1 MTDLTRLDYASV
13 RKGLTSKAFT
23 VKELIQAYINNIDK
37 TRHLNCFITEMS
49 EHALKQASEA
59 DERIRNNEA
68 RPLEGLPLAIKDNF
82 CTKGILT
89 TNGSKILSNF
99 IPPYESTITQKLSDA
114 GAIGLGKTNLDEFA
128 MGSSTITSY
137 YDPSINPW
145 KKEGSD
151 HDLTPG
157 GSSGGSAASVAAR
170 SSLIALGTDTGGSI
184 RQPASFCGIVGL
196 KPTYGLCSRYGI
208 VAFASSLDQ
217 AGPLTRTVRD
227 SAIVLNQMAG
237 HDSKDF
243 TSVKY
248 PLPDYEAA
256 LTGNIKGLK
265 VGIPTEYRMEG
276 LSAEISEWW
285 EKTSQWLS
293 DQGAEIVDVSLP
305 HTKYALPVYYI
316 VAPAEASSNLA
327 RYDGVRYGYRAPN
340 TANLEE
346 IYEMSRT
353 QGFGDEVK
361 RRILL
366 GTYVLSSGKY
376 EDYYLR
382 AQKVRQKVTDDFTQ
396 TFKEVDVLLTPTTA
410 GTAFELGE
418 NVTDPLAMYLQD
430 LFTVATNLAGIPAI
444 SVPVAQSKEG
454 LPIGMQLI
462 GPRFG
467 EETLLRTAD
476 VIEKTAGFKLKE
488 EF

>member
-1 MTDLTRLDYASV
+1 MTDLTRLDYASI

-23 VKELIQAYINNIDK
+23 TKEVVQSYINKMDS
-37 TRHLNCFITEMS
+37 TRPLNCYITECADK
-49 EHALKQASEA
+49 ALKDAAAS
-59 DERIRNNEA
+59 DDRIQNNEA
-68 RPLEGLPLAIKDNF
+68 RPLEGLPLAIKDNY

-99 IPPYESTITQKLSDA
+99 IPPYESTITHRLKGA
-114 GAIGLGKTNLDEFA
+114 GAIALGKTNLDEFA

-137 YDPSINPW
+137 YDPTINPW

-151 HDLTPG
+151 RDLTPG
-157 GSSGGSAASVAAR
+157 GSSGGSSASVAAR
-170 SSLIALGTDTGGSI
+170 SSLIALGSDTGGSI
-184 RQPASFCGIVGL
+184 RQPASFCGVVGL
-196 KPTYGLCSRYGI
+196 KPTYGLCSRFGI
-208 VAFASSLDQ
+208 IAFASSLDQ
-217 AGPLTRTVRD
+217 AGPITRTVRD
-227 SAIVLNQMAG
+227 SAIVLKQMAG
-237 HDSKDF
+237 HDPHDF

-248 PLPDYEAA
+248 PVPDYEAA

-265 VGIPTEYRMEG
+265 VGIPKEYRMEG
-276 LSAEISEWW
+276 LDFEVSEWW

-293 DQGAEIVDVSLP
+293 EAGAEIIDVSLP
-305 HTKYALPVYYI
+305 HTRYALPVYYI

-327 RYDGVRYGYRAPN
+327 RYDGVRYGYRAEG
-340 TANLEE
+340 AESIE
-346 IYEMSRT
+346 GIYEMTRT

-366 GTYVLSSGKY
+366 GTYVLSAGKY

-382 AQKVRQKVTDDFTQ
+382 AQRVRQKVTDDFTEV
-396 TFKEVDVLLTPTTA
+396 FKSVDVLLTPTTPT
-410 GTAFELGE
+410 TAFELGE
-418 NVTDPLAMYLQD
+418 NTADPLAMYMQD
-430 LFTVATNLAGIPAI
+430 LFTVATNLAGIPGI
-444 SVPVAQSKEG
+444 SVPVTTSREG

-467 EETLLRTAD
+467 EEVILRTAD
-476 VIEKTAGFKLKE
+476 VIERIAGFKLKE

>member
-1 MTDLTRLDYASV
+1 M
-13 RKGLTSKAFT
+13 SKAFT
-23 VKELIQAYINNIDK
+23 AKEVVQAYVNKMDS
-37 TRHLNCFITEMS
+37 TRYLNCFITETADL
-49 EHALKQASEA
+49 ALRQAIEA
-59 DERIRNNEA
+59 DERIQNNEA

-89 TNGSKILSNF
+89 SAASKILSNF
-99 IPPYESTITQKLSDA
+99 VPPYESTITQKLKDA
-114 GAIGLGKTNLDEFA
+114 GVISLGKTNLDDCA

-151 HDLTPG
+151 RDLTPG

-217 AGPLTRTVRD
+217 AGPLTRTVQD
-227 SAIVLNQMAG
+227 SAIVLKHMVG
-237 HDSKDF
+237 HDPKDF

-248 PLPDYEAA
+248 PVPDYEAA

-265 VGIPTEYRMEG
+265 VGIPKEYRMEG
-276 LSAEISEWW
+276 LDSEISEWW
-285 EKTSQWLS
+285 EKTASWLS
-293 DQGAEIVDVSLP
+293 NEGAEIVDVSLP
-305 HTKYALPVYYI
+305 HTRYALPVYYI
-316 VAPAEASSNLA
+316 IAPAEASSNLA
-327 RYDGVRYGYRAPN
+327 RYDGIRYGYRAPE
-340 TANLEE
+340 AENLEE

-361 RRILL
+361 RRILI

-382 AQKVRQKVTDDFTQ
+382 AQKVRQKVADDFTNV
-396 TFKEVDVLLTPTTA
+396 FKKVDVLLTPTTA

-418 NVTDPLAMYLQD
+418 NVADPLAMYLQD

-444 SVPVAQSKEG
+444 SVPVSKSKEG
-454 LPIGMQLI
+454 LPIGMQLM

-467 EETLLRTAD
+467 EEVLLKTAD
-476 VIEKTAGFKLKE
+476 VIEKLADFKLKE